1 MSVGSSNTRALT
13 FATKVLCGILTFL
26 FACPQMTP
34 AQILPAKNDSEPTD
48 EQQRLPSDR
57 KISQHL
63 QELGRLARTENSVKI
78 RDALKRLR
86 AADPSLMVPDGS
98 KTFRPLHRDLIERI
112 QSFPLE
118 LQAELLDEPGATL
131 RLLQASYQDNGAS
144 GLIIFLHRYAG
155 SREAFKAH
163 LMLAAI
169 HRDRGH
175 RQATLYWL
183 DPVLHSGVPTDLR
196 ESAVAMRN
204 AVNAAA
210 NVAPAEDDDRSASSR
225 DSTPGDPGGDSETEP
240 AADDESNAV
249 ASQEKAADP
258 EVPAGA
264 ETTET
269 PAAVETAN
277 DATDAS
283 EAISK
288 LLKSGPAWQ
297 QKLYL
302 NSVERHASQD
312 LVRLLASEG
321 DQQAIAWIAGE
332 PVVDAKAVYVRSSG
346 GLLAYDKVTGKV
358 LWTRPLDRQTMRR
371 TVPGRIPFP
380 DGDERSNNDL
390 ERLQNSREILNLH
403 RDAIPACMTSDD
415 RRRFAISD
423 SGEPG
428 AAIPEF
434 NQPFGG
440 MLSRRSDLVLHPPQ
454 ELVAIDK
461 ETGRR
466 LWSVGGAPLEERFG
480 NELSRAWFAGAPTV
494 SGGLLFGVVEHDDAH
509 WLVCLRS
516 ETGEVL
522 WKLILAYPEVN
533 IFQDPARQLASSR
546 PLVADG
552 LIWVTTTDGW
562 LMAIDALTHSVL
574 WSRSMASKSPDST
587 SRLMFR
593 RGMNQTPQM
602 DPIRDTW
609 RPAGMQL
616 LPEALLVTGE
626 GNHQLR
632 MINPLTGA
640 NKLSVTP
647 DGATVVVA
655 ADDESIVVAG
665 PKEIQRL
672 TLERFR
678 VVWKAKLDSTG
689 VVAIGPGARV
699 DDNLLI
705 PLSDG
710 SIQILRYADGKLAGN
725 FAAIRPAFSAGGLMG
740 TPDGLVSYGLDH
752 VSVFSAN
759 ENAAQFQTEP
769 LEQARFLFENSKF
782 AEAAEILAALQPA
795 AEQIDIVNRLM
806 FRIAAVRALNEPDRR
821 DGLLQTASRHASTAE
836 DRAVLMYLTLETQSN
851 IGSDQVVAFLKS
863 PQNVLNIE
871 LPQTQRLKELL
882 LRPAVDSSSIVP
894 DITWKTSDRVTRP
907 LRFQLLQILQ
917 QHLADHTAQDFA
929 TWTAALQ
936 KISDADVLSVEQ
948 ASEVMRDELMRR
960 ADLAVNADKLTE
972 TAWHLLLQARR
983 FEDQHRSANVGSDD
997 ASKNETLAQS
1007 AREFDER
1014 HKVLVDRF
1022 INQLAIAASQKD
1034 QPLRPHIAAVNLLA
1048 VVKSELFPDTADD
1061 LWPTPREVLAQQWSQ
1076 WQDTTYSAVPVNP
1089 VEGSMMPQSNAAK
1102 LSLRHQEDPFLSAWR
1117 WSTFRETSVLAIRSL
1132 LQPDEPMC
1140 TIEGGMFD
1148 AISLGSVG
1156 SVVRFGSVVL
1166 VQNSM
1171 GLSAVSMIDQRVLWS
1186 RRIPNQSSRVMWQL
1200 MADMHLFSRFSNSLP
1215 AWQEI
1220 YGRDLRICGGTD
1232 RWICVQT
1239 PSSLEMID
1247 LLTGQNLW
1255 SVQNPPDNR
1264 HVYATEA
1271 CVLVSKTSSPS
1282 TVKDDPAVT
1291 YLSRTAGIEG
1301 SSVISQDALR
1311 RTMMATGHELVVW
1324 EHPAVAGGSVL
1335 LNWTNPDTG
1344 EVRRFL
1350 ELKDMLKCQFM
1361 DFRTLAAVTRKGE
1374 FEIIDLVTAEKNVVQ
1389 LAAEGE
1395 SNAESEPP
1403 EDFYSK
1409 AIIMADPVNYYIF
1422 SLPGRQVGQVQLML
1436 GSLSDLYPIGSE
1448 LRAIDRASG
1457 KSRWILNADE
1467 NTNALLDA
1475 TGDPVLLLVN
1485 FSARKKPANP
1495 AGGIVIPGLALPNQN
1510 QTLITA
1516 YSRMSGK
1523 KLFQHSVASRFPSMN
1538 LEFKVT
1544 PQKQLDLRALGSR
1557 IRFVPDA
1564 LPNP

>member
-1 MSVGSSNTRALT
+1 MSVGSSNSGSLAFLTRVLWGLLT
-13 FATKVLCGILTFL
+13 IIL
-26 FACPQMTP
+26 ACPQKTP
-34 AQILPAKNDSEPTD
+34 AQILPAKNSSEPID
-48 EQQRLPSDR
+48 VKQRLPSDR
-57 KISQHL
+57 KISQLL
-63 QELGRLARTENSVKI
+63 QELGRLSRTGNAEKI

-112 QSFPLE
+112 QSFPIQ
-118 LQAELLDEPGATL
+118 LQADLLDEPGATS
-131 RLLQASYQDNGAS
+131 RLLQASYQDNGPT

-175 RQATLYWL
+175 RQGALYWL
-183 DPVLHSGVPTDLR
+183 DPVLHSSVPDDLR
-196 ESAVAMRN
+196 ESAVAIRDE
-204 AVNAAA
+204 VNSAA
-210 NVAPAEDDDRSASSR
+210 NVTPSEDSIPRADVHQSKNGDR
-225 DSTPGDPGGDSETEP
+225 DEDLEKEP
-240 AADDESNAV
+240 ADEDESKTEAGKD
-249 ASQEKAADP
+249 KAADP
-258 EVPAGA
+258 EDSATA
-264 ETTET
+264 EAADTVS
-269 PAAVETAN
+269 AVETAN
-277 DATDAS
+277 GTSDTS
-283 EAISK
+283 ETISK

-297 QKLYL
+297 QRLYL
-302 NSVERHASQD
+302 NSVERHSSQD
-312 LVRLLASEG
+312 LVRLMAADG

-332 PVVDAKAVYVRSSG
+332 PVVDAHAVYVRSSG

-358 LWTRPLDRQTMRR
+358 KWTRPLDRHPIRR
-371 TVPGRIPFP
+371 TVPGRMPLP
-380 DGDERSNNDL
+380 DGDERLDNDL
-390 ERLQNSREILNLH
+390 ERLQNSKEIIGLH
-403 RDAIPACMTSDD
+403 RDAIPAYLTSDD
-415 RRRFAISD
+415 TRLFAISD

-440 MLSRRSDLVLHPPQ
+440 MLSRRSDLTSRPPQ

-494 SGGLLFGVVEHDDAH
+494 AGGLLFGVVEHDDAH

-516 ETGEVL
+516 ETGEVV

-533 IFQDPARQLASSR
+533 IFQDPARQLVGSR

-552 LIWVTTTDGW
+552 LIWTTTTDGW
-562 LMAIDALTHSVL
+562 LIAVDALTHSVL
-574 WSRSMASKSPDST
+574 WSRSMVSKSPDTT
-587 SRLMFR
+587 SQLMFR
-593 RGMNQTPQM
+593 RGMSAGQQL
-602 DPIRDTW
+602 DSIRDTW
-609 RPAGMQL
+609 RPGGMQL
-616 LPEALLVTGE
+616 LPDSLLVAGE
-626 GNHQLR
+626 DNHQLR
-632 MINPLTGA
+632 MINPLTGG

-665 PKEIQRL
+665 PGEIQRL
-672 TLERFR
+672 TLDRLR

-699 DDNLLI
+699 ADDLLI

-710 SIQILRYADGKLAGN
+710 SIQILRYSDGKLAGN
-725 FAAIRPAFSAGGLMG
+725 FAGIRPAFSAGGLIG
-740 TPDGLVSYGLDH
+740 IPEGLVSYGLDH
-752 VSVFSAN
+752 VSVFSASGN
-759 ENAAQFQTEP
+759 TAQSQTEP

-782 AEAAEILAALQPA
+782 AEAAEVLVELQPA
-795 AEQIDIVNRLM
+795 AEQIDVVNRLM
-806 FRIAAVRALNEPDRR
+806 FRIATILTLNEPDQREVH
-821 DGLLQTASRHASTAE
+821 LQTAARYASTAR
-836 DRAVLMYLTLETQSN
+836 DRAVLMYLTLQTHSN
-851 IGSDQVVAFLKS
+851 IGSDQLVEYLKS

-871 LPQTQRLKELL
+871 LPQTDRMQEML
-882 LRPAVDSSSIVP
+882 LRPAIDSSIIVP
-894 DITWKTSDRVTRP
+894 DMTLKTSDRVTRP
-907 LRFQLLQILQ
+907 LRHHLLQIIQ
-917 QHLADHTAQDFA
+917 QHLADTTAPDFPSWA
-929 TWTAALQ
+929 AALQ
-936 KISDADVLSVEQ
+936 KISDADVLSIEQ
-948 ASEVMRDELMRR
+948 TSEALLDELMRR

-972 TAWHLLLQARR
+972 TAWHMLLQARR
-983 FEDQHRSANVGSDD
+983 IDVQHRSAQVASDD
-997 ASKNETLAQS
+997 AAKNGILKQS

-1014 HKVLVDRF
+1014 HRALVDRF
-1022 INQLAIAASQKD
+1022 MNRLAIAASQKN
-1034 QPLRPHIAAVNLLA
+1034 QPLRPHHAAVSLLA
-1048 VVKSELFPDTADD
+1048 VVKSELLPDAANEHF
-1061 LWPTPREVLAQQWSQ
+1061 PTPREVLAQNWSQ

-1089 VEGSMMPQSNAAK
+1089 VEGSMMPQSNEAK
-1102 LSLRHQEDPFLSAWR
+1102 LSLRYQDDPFLSAWR

-1132 LQPDEPMC
+1132 LNPDEPMC

-1148 AISLGSVG
+1148 AFSLGSAG

-1186 RRIPNQSSRVMWQL
+1186 RRIPNQSSRVMWQV
-1200 MADMHLFSRFSNSLP
+1200 MADMHLFNRFFNSLP
-1215 AWQEI
+1215 AWQEV
-1220 YGRDLRICGGTD
+1220 YGRDLRICGGSD

-1239 PSSLEMID
+1239 PSRVEMID

-1264 HVYATEA
+1264 HVYSTET

-1282 TVKDDPAVT
+1282 SVKDDPAVT
-1291 YLSRTAGIEG
+1291 CLSRTDGIERN
-1301 SSVISQDALR
+1301 SIIPQDALR
-1311 RTMMATGHELVVW
+1311 RTIMAAGNEIVIW
-1324 EHPAVAGGSVL
+1324 EHPNRADSSVL
-1335 LNWTNPDTG
+1335 LNWTDAETG

-1361 DFRTLAAVTRKGE
+1361 DFRTLASVTRKGE

-1389 LAAEGE
+1389 IAAEGE
-1395 SNAESEPP
+1395 SNADDEKS

-1409 AIIMADPVNYYIF
+1409 AIIAADPANYYIF
-1422 SLPGRQVGQVQLML
+1422 SLPGRPAGQVQLML

-1448 LRAIDRASG
+1448 LRAIDRATG
-1457 KSRWILNADE
+1457 KSRWVVNADD
-1467 NTNALLDA
+1467 NTNALLDI
-1475 TGDPVLLLVN
+1475 TGDPVLLLVS

-1495 AGGIVIPGLALPNQN
+1495 PGGIVIPGLALPNQN
-1510 QTLITA
+1510 QTSITA
-1516 YSRMSGK
+1516 YSRMTGR
-1523 KLFQHSVASRFPSMN
+1523 KLFEHSVASRFPSMN
-1538 LEFKVT
+1538 LEFKMT
-1544 PQKQLDLRALGSR
+1544 PKKHLDLRAFGSR
-1557 IRFVPDA
+1557 IRFVPEA